1 MKCTK
6 GKWML
11 EGVMREW
18 REEEILF
25 YPVSLKVTNVSS
37 VPKTLLIFLYLVSDI
52 YIVLYP

>member
-1 MKCTK
+1 
-6 GKWML
+6 ML

-18 REEEILF
+18 REEEILS